1 MNKPVQAEI
10 QNCRVHAKNF
20 EFGETRRLLLPLSSS
35 TCYHLSQLSS
45 KVLDQHPHSFNPP
58 KGESH
63 KQGSRLSFNSLSSSY
78 SLPLPLLYS
87 TSLYYYQNRETD
99 SLNYRLSSPTPIS
112 TAVRLFSL
120 PPSNHPIQTPLY
132 SQSTRNSTA
141 NHSDILKHTL
151 SPFEL
156 PERAL

>member
-112 TAVRLFSL
+112 TAVRPSL